1 MTEAI
6 VVLNA
11 GSSSLKFSVF
21 SAAPRAEPALRVRG
35 QIEGLFTEPHFRAW
49 SASGEKVAETVWPQG
64 TVLGH
69 PGAVEVLGE
78 FLARETADA
87 RILAYGHRVVHGG
100 LNHAEPA
107 LIDDEVLAELE
118 RLTPLAPLHQ
128 PNNLQPIRALRE
140 RFPDLL
146 QLACFDTGFH
156 RHQPMVAQI
165 FALPYELTRS
175 GIRRYGF
182 HGISYEYI
190 ASVLPGIDP
199 VAAAGRTVVFHLGN
213 GASAC
218 ALQSGVSVATTFGFT
233 AVEGLPMGTRSGS
246 LDPGVLLYLIDE
258 RGMDSAAIA
267 TMLYKESGLLGISGL
282 SSDMRVLEMS
292 DDPRA
297 RLAVEYFCYRIGRE
311 LASLAAAM
319 GGLDAIVFTAGIGE
333 NSAYVRGRILEMV
346 RWLGVEVDQQANGQR
361 GLARISSDASRV
373 AVWVIPTDEELM
385 IARHTQRA
393 LDARTGEG
401 DGYSSS

>member
-21 SAAPRAEPALRVRG
+21 KSFVRAEPALLLRG

-49 SASGEKVAETVWPQG
+49 SALGEKVAESVWSRG
-64 TVLGH
+64 TELGH
-69 PGAVEVLGE
+69 AGAVDVLND
-78 FLARETADA
+78 FLAHQTADLTV
-87 RILAYGHRVVHGG
+87 RAYGHRVVHGG
-100 LNHAEPA
+100 LKYSEPVVV
-107 LIDDEVLAELE
+107 DDQVLEDLA

-128 PNNLQPIRALRE
+128 PNNLQPIRTLRAHS
-140 RFPDLL
+140 PGIL

-156 RHQPMVAQI
+156 RHQPLVAQI
-165 FALPYELTRS
+165 FALPYALTQS

-199 VAAAGRTVVFHLGN
+199 LAAAGKTVVFHLGN

-218 ALQSGVSVATTFGFT
+218 AIDNGIGVATTFGFT
-233 AVEGLPMGTRSGS
+233 AVEGLPMGTRCGA

-267 TMLYKESGLLGISGL
+267 KMLYKESGLLGISGL

-297 RLAVEYFCYRIGRE
+297 RLAVEYFCYRVGRE

-333 NSAYVRGRILEMV
+333 NSAFIRERILEMG
-346 RWLGVEVDQQANGQR
+346 RWLGVEVDHDANSGR
-361 GLARISSDASRV
+361 GLARISSAVSRV

-385 IARHTQRA
+385 IARHAQRA
-393 LDARTGEG
+393 LDVR
-401 DGYSSS
+401 DG

>member
-21 SAAPRAEPALRVRG
+21 EASAGAEPALRLRG
-35 QIEGLFTEPHFRAW
+35 QIESLFTEPHFRAW
-49 SASGEKVAETVWPQG
+49 SETGEKIAESVWPRG
-64 TVLGH
+64 TELGH
-69 PGAVEVLGE
+69 RGAVEVLTD
-78 FLARETADA
+78 FLERQTTEMD
-87 RILAYGHRVVHGG
+87 IVAYGHRVVHGG
-100 LNHAEPA
+100 INYAEPVVVDA
-107 LIDDEVLAELE
+107 DVLEDLA

-128 PNNLQPIRALRE
+128 PNNLQPIRTLSE
-140 RFPDLL
+140 RSPELL

-165 FALPYELTRS
+165 FGLPYELTQT

-190 ASVLPGIDP
+190 ASVLPQIDP
-199 VAAAGRTVVFHLGN
+199 VAAAGHTVVFHLGN

-218 ALQSGVSVATTFGFT
+218 AIDNGRSVATTFGFT
-233 AVEGLPMGTRSGS
+233 AVEGLPMGTRCGA

-258 RGMDSAAIA
+258 RGMDTRSIEK
-267 TMLYKESGLLGISGL
+267 MLYQQSGLLGISGV

-297 RLAVEYFCYRIGRE
+297 RLAVEYFCYRAGRE
-311 LASLAAAM
+311 LASQAAAM

-333 NSAYVRGRILEMV
+333 NSAFIRERILDMAK
-346 RWLGVEVDQQANGQR
+346 WLGVEVDHGANSGR
-361 GLARISSDASRV
+361 GLARISAEASRV
-373 AVWVIPTDEELM
+373 AVWVIPTNEELM

-393 LDARTGEG
+393 LDARR
-401 DGYSSS
+401 S

>member
-21 SAAPRAEPALRVRG
+21 ESTVQAEPGLLLRG

-49 SASGEKVAETVWPQG
+49 SASGEKIAESVWPRG
-64 TVLGH
+64 TELGH
-69 PGAVEVLGE
+69 AGAVDVLTD
-78 FLARETADA
+78 FLAHQTADLVV
-87 RILAYGHRVVHGG
+87 RAYGHRVVHGG
-100 LNHAEPA
+100 LNYAEPVVV
-107 LIDDEVLAELE
+107 DDAVLEELA

-128 PNNLQPIRALRE
+128 PNNLQPIRTLRALSPE
-140 RFPDLL
+140 IL

-156 RHQPMVAQI
+156 RHQPLVAQI
-165 FALPYELTRS
+165 FALPYALTQA

-190 ASVLPGIDP
+190 ASVLPRIDP
-199 VAAAGRTVVFHLGN
+199 LAAVGKTVVFHLGN

-218 ALQSGVSVATTFGFT
+218 AVDNGVGVATTFGFT
-233 AVEGLPMGTRSGS
+233 AVEGLPMGTRCGA

-267 TMLYKESGLLGISGL
+267 KMLYKESGLLGISGL

-297 RLAVEYFCYRIGRE
+297 RLAVEYFCYRVGRE

-333 NSAYVRGRILEMV
+333 NSAFIRERILEMGK
-346 RWLGVEVDQQANGQR
+346 WLGVEVDHGANSGR
-361 GLARISSDASRV
+361 GLARISSETSRV

-385 IARHTQRA
+385 IARHTQHA
-393 LDARTGEG
+393 LDVR
-401 DGYSSS
+401 DG